1 MPRSFLITNRRYNEE
16 EGEDSP
22 TAQQVTVIV
31 SPNGQGMNGNS
42 YKNNVFTTSPM
53 SPLTPTVI
61 KRNIT
66 FHTPPDDHDQEEDLQ
81 DEPQD
86 LSLSNRRRNS
96 NDEED
101 EGKLLDLSGIKKRM
115 ESKKG
120 GEEHVVQ
127 QVTGCLDGRQLV
139 MMITS
144 TRHGLTSVGVHPVS
158 MSGVKGGG
166 EERRDGEKRR
176 IEKEERID
184 PRQHFPTVAPAA
196 ASIFGFTSSASS
208 SSVLRRKEEE
218 KRRKNL
224 HPVTSSSLLSH
235 GSNKYHPS
243 HLPFRS
249 SLLHSHQVSSF
260 SGRGIFHIRSHHS
273 FLSSHHPTMKFLP
286 Q

>member
-16 EGEDSP
+16 EEDSP

-42 YKNNVFTTSPM
+42 YKNNVFTTSQM

-66 FHTPPDDHDQEEDLQ
+66 FHTPPDDYDEEEDVQ

-96 NDEED
+96 NDEE
-101 EGKLLDLSGIKKRM
+101 EGKLLDLSGIKKRI
-115 ESKKG
+115 ESKK

-144 TRHGLTSVGVHPVS
+144 TRHGLTSVGVHPVP
-158 MSGVKGGG
+158 MSGVEGGG

-176 IEKEERID
+176 KEERID

-208 SSVLRRKEEE
+208 SSSLRRKEEE

-260 SGRGIFHIRSHHS
+260 SGRRIFHIRSHHPSS
-273 FLSSHHPTMKFLP
+273 FLPIIFLSLSLP
-286 Q
+286 IIQL